1 MRLKLREDLTKAQ
14 IMDLFQLMKKT
25 SIAYIN
31 AIEALKIAIEEGEK
45 EAGTP
50 AIEKEKIEALN
61 KIAGVFGRFV
71 ESIQDS
77 EDTKE
82 IEDKFFK
89 GIDPAKLDAWV
100 NGYKWIVEG
109 YYPSIPMT
117 PTEGLAEWQDYLK
130 KIKKDLE
137 LGSLIRK
144 TSNLMNSQPLPTE
157 TIISKEIV
165 EGLFTPI
172 PAPSEKQAENLMKLQ
187 AEGKLLDGTIKGLAG
202 GAPYFKAFVL
212 GLAIILDKQSRI
224 IINEKNNNP
233 GGGIDYSNTGILPI
247 LGGYKDLLKIEG
259 TRITNSRGIIEDRQS
274 PYIIVRYREL
284 ADILGGEGKV
294 TGGKDIKF
302 IREYIKKLSEK
313 KTIIP
318 YTDEYGVRQYVC
330 IPLFTLKREY
340 ADKYGNEDICLLELS
355 YQFSRTIRGYSG
367 LRPDTLNRMGGAGK
381 QKDIT
386 MSLFTRLVYS
396 RGTGENFVKDK
407 NSLLQEIGGGKQ
419 YVGRPGKL
427 KNDFAEAIRKVTDAK
442 LITEYREMRGKS
454 GKVNCT
460 FVYNSRYFDE

>member
-1 MRLKLREDLTKAQ
+1 MKWKLRENITEGET
-14 IMDLFQLMKKT
+14 MDLFQLMKKT

-31 AIEALKIAIEEGEK
+31 AIEALKIAIEEGKK
-45 EAGTP
+45 ETGTP
-50 AIEKEKIEALN
+50 VIEKEKEKIEALN

-77 EDTKE
+77 GSTKE

-89 GIDPAKLDAWV
+89 GIDPAKLEE
-100 NGYKWIVEG
+100 WIVEG
-109 YYPSIPMT
+109 DYPWVPMT
-117 PTEGLAEWQDYLK
+117 SAEELTEWRDYLRK
-130 KIKKDLE
+130 VKKDLE

-144 TSNLMNSQPLPTE
+144 TSNLMNSRPLPTE

-172 PAPSEKQAENLMKLQ
+172 PAPSEKQAENLIKLQ

-224 IINEKNNNP
+224 ILKEKNNNP

-259 TRITNSRGIIEDRQS
+259 TRITNSRGTIEDRQS

-302 IREYIKKLSEK
+302 IREYIRKLSEK

-318 YTDEYGVRQYVC
+318 YTDENGVRQYVC

-340 ADKYGNEDICLLELS
+340 ADEYGNEDICLLELS

-396 RGTGENFVKDK
+396 RGTGGNFVKDK

-427 KNDFAEAIRKVTDAK
+427 KSDFAEAIRKVTDAK

-454 GKVNCT
+454 GKVNCI
-460 FVYNSRYFDE
+460 FVYNPRYFDE